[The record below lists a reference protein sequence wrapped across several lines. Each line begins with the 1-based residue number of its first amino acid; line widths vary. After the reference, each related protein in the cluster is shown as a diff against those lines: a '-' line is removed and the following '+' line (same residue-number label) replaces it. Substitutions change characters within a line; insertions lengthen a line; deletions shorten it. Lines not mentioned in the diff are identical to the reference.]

1 MRFTIQ
7 NIFFFVVLLGA
18 NMQLKAALAPYIPSY
33 DDRYEADLRQAK
45 DDKDYFHEPVNEL
58 NYAQYH
64 YVGAHAAE
72 KYPRFFPEYALQE
85 QTILGLLATGTR
97 GLMISIYDWSVTWKT
112 IINEGVSILC
122 SHPAKESAVF
132 RKNGKPLYQTLHYEM
147 NRIFNFLKSHP
158 KAVITIFFD
167 DYADTTK
174 MSRDIK
180 EIIMKNDYDPI
191 LKPSDWPLAQQKGEW
206 PTLGWMRSNN
216 KRLVMFT
223 QTYTEHTNVT
233 WPVKN
238 YFWENVYGTMNESLV
253 CTEEKESDLEG
264 SKKNRHL
271 VSFGCYGSVAVS
283 PDARDSKYCFDY
295 DVAKDITLG
304 CQKKNFARGKLFNV
318 YWADHIINAATA
330 LTREKKK
337 TVFDY
342 VNELNVIKK
351 K

>member
-238 YFWENVYGTMNESLV
+238 YFWENV
-253 CTEEKESDLEG
+253 
-264 SKKNRHL
+264 
-271 VSFGCYGSVAVS
+271 
-283 PDARDSKYCFDY
+283 
-295 DVAKDITLG
+295 
-304 CQKKNFARGKLFNV
+304 
-318 YWADHIINAATA
+318 
-330 LTREKKK
+330 
-337 TVFDY
+337 
-342 VNELNVIKK
+342 
-351 K
+351 